1 MNLLV
6 NLEIND
12 RFTSCG
18 ANEPPQAT
26 ICNDAWASS
35 FLLPANRQ
43 PEPQGS
49 CINEAVPCATPPKG
63 GVGQVLFVEP
73 FGGGAGAALDRR
85 SFFVFGAEP
94 GITHLEPPRYP
105 GMFMALSR
113 SASRAFRQRHSAPH
127 SPRSGQTSP
136 VVIGLLVAIL
146 LALIVL
152 IFWPSPPIPQ
162 PPPPPPEA
170 KPIVVAA
177 GTTAKRED
185 LPNPPPPPAKPIA
198 NDQRIKETVQ
208 AGKTYHTVLK
218 VGFQCRAEDSDWG
231 AKLVTNLTYVGE
243 FVVDRHIESND
254 GKRVIEVRHFV
265 STRNV
270 KVVSEVEQLK
280 IDFGPAGTPI
290 LVALELYA
298 PGSGAAFMSTTPVVE
313 AIFGAAAD
321 VMLKDATAKAVGRVD
336 SLSGKKVRIVYVDGI
351 GVESVT
357 PLDSGLTEDERDFVF
372 STAVLSDCNILPELT
387 TKPGEYWKVDGAE
400 FAGLFDPTWRGTPTG
415 DVTIVRDPNQTING
429 QRVCQFW
436 LAR

>member
-1 MNLLV
+1 M
-6 NLEIND
+6 
-12 RFTSCG
+12 FT
-18 ANEPPQAT
+18 
-26 ICNDAWASS
+26 
-35 FLLPANRQ
+35 
-43 PEPQGS
+43 
-49 CINEAVPCATPPKG
+49 
-63 GVGQVLFVEP
+63 
-73 FGGGAGAALDRR
+73 
-85 SFFVFGAEP
+85 
-94 GITHLEPPRYP
+94 
-105 GMFMALSR
+105 ALSR
-113 SASRAFRQRHSAPH
+113 SKHRAFRQRHNAPH
-127 SPRSGQTSP
+127 PARAGQTSP
-136 VVIGLLVAIL
+136 VIVGLLVAIL
-146 LALIVL
+146 LAILALTAAIL
-152 IFWPSPPIPQ
+152 WPRPPT
-162 PPPPPPEA
+162 PPTPPGAPPTPPPEA
-170 KPIVVAA
+170 KPVVVAA

-185 LPNPPPPPAKPIA
+185 LPNPPPPPAKPVA

-254 GKRVIEVRHFV
+254 GKRVVEVRHFV

-290 LVALELYA
+290 LMALELYA

-336 SLSGKKVRIVYVDGI
+336 SLSGKKVRIVYVDGL

-357 PLDSGLTEDERDFVF
+357 PIDSGLTADERDFVF

-415 DVTIVRDPNQTING
+415 DVTIVRDSNQTING
-429 QRVCQFW
+429 QPHAVLRVNQGLITLNGTDAKSSRVGTFTPSGKLTYNLTDNFVDSAKLEGKMKVERMSRDHILFPATFKSTPSLTVDYSCRIQP
-436 LAR
+436 

>member
-1 MNLLV
+1 
-6 NLEIND
+6 
-12 RFTSCG
+12 
-18 ANEPPQAT
+18 
-26 ICNDAWASS
+26 
-35 FLLPANRQ
+35 
-43 PEPQGS
+43 
-49 CINEAVPCATPPKG
+49 
-63 GVGQVLFVEP
+63 
-73 FGGGAGAALDRR
+73 
-85 SFFVFGAEP
+85 
-94 GITHLEPPRYP
+94 
-105 GMFMALSR
+105 MFQALSR
-113 SASRAFRQRHSAPH
+113 SAHRVFRQRHSAPH
-127 SPRSGQTSP
+127 SARSGQTSP
-136 VVIGLLVAIL
+136 VIVGLLVAIL
-146 LALIVL
+146 LAILALTAAIL
-152 IFWPSPPIPQ
+152 WPRTPTPPGATASTPAPSPESRPV
-162 PPPPPPEA
+162 
-170 KPIVVAA
+170 VVAA

-185 LPNPPPPPAKPIA
+185 LPNPPPPPAKPVA

-254 GKRVIEVRHFV
+254 GKRVVEVRHFV

-290 LVALELYA
+290 LMALEWFA

-336 SLSGKKVRIVYVDGI
+336 SLSGKKVRIVYVDGV

-357 PLDSGLTEDERDFVF
+357 PLASGLTEDERDFVF

-415 DVTIVRDPNQTING
+415 DVTIVRDPNQAING
-429 QRVCQFW
+429 QPHAVLRVNQGLITLNGTDAKSSRVGTFTPSGKLTYNLTDNFVDSAKLEGKMKVERMSRDHILFPSTFKSTPSLTVDYSCRIQP
-436 LAR
+436 